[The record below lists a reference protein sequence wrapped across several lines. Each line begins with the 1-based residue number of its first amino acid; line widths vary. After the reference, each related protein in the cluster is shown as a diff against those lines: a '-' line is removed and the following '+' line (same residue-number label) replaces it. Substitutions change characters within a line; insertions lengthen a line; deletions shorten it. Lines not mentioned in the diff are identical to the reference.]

1 MQFLRIIYKALLQVR
16 IRKIRICQVIA
27 LSSMIGIPYS
37 YAQSEYPNKPIRFVV
52 AFAPGGST
60 DIAARILA
68 QSLSSILKQTVFVE
82 NEHILF

>member
-1 MQFLRIIYKALLQVR
+1 MQFLRTIYKAFLQVR
-16 IRKIRICQVIA
+16 IRKIRICQVIV

-37 YAQSEYPNKPIRFVV
+37 SAQSDYPNKPIRFVV

-68 QSLSSILKQTVFVE
+68 QSLSGILKQTVFVE